1 MKNKVDKVEG
11 ALETAD
17 PILPL
22 SHLVEP
28 KPHLHPKKSKE
39 RLSPLR
45 VTVGKVSQEQLNEM
59 LLSLRCEG
67 SHVTISA
74 SQLTD
79 WIIRHFYK
87 KDFGKL
93 KGSIAKEYLNPRK
106 YLESMAKNINGFDSL
121 EVILREGLKQIK
133 PPKGS
138 KCLKGRP

>member
-11 ALETAD
+11 TLESTV
-17 PILPL
+17 PTVPL
-22 SHLVEP
+22 SHSTEP

-45 VTVGKVSQEQLNEM
+45 VTVGKVPQEQLNEM

-87 KDFGKL
+87 KDFGRL
-93 KGSIAKEYLNPRK
+93 KGSIAKEHLNPRK
-106 YLESMAKNINGFDSL
+106 YLENIARNLDSSVNL
-121 EVILREGLKQIK
+121 EAVLKESLSQLK
-133 PPKGS
+133 PPKGT
-138 KCLKGRP
+138 KCMKGRS